1 MSPKPKILSPFETW
15 QSLFTY
21 LFEHHYGLALNDTPF
36 HDVEVMAEHIN
47 TGVTPLEAVNSFIER
62 YDLSR
67 IDRSDFSL
75 IDQIALLSD
84 ADINRAQQAIGLL
97 DSNILMGE

>member
-47 TGVTPLEAVNSFIER
+47 AGVTPLEAVNLLNATTCRVSIA
-62 YDLSR
+62 
-67 IDRSDFSL
+67 
-75 IDQIALLSD
+75 QILA
-84 ADINRAQQAIGLL
+84 
-97 DSNILMGE
+97 